1 MQKYQLDIAP
11 FSILIFM
18 ILSSLVAGQ
27 VKGPG
32 PCRRDIT
39 YLSSVDLQ
47 AFKGSWY
54 MHSGYIVPDDGDYRC
69 QKTIYTLGHN
79 NEIEVKSFQIRN
91 FDGAADVRT
100 GTLTFFPDGQ
110 FQTNYNERHAL
121 EPITYKILSLDYEKY
136 VIFYACVNL
145 PSARHAEYLEIHT
158 RRSEPPEDVINA
170 YTNFL
175 NEKRISTGHLAPT
188 IHEDCGRYGRSDTE
202 QLKKVREERARR
214 VRC

>member
-110 FQTNYNERHAL
+110 FQTNYNERH
-121 EPITYKILSLDYEKY
+121 
-136 VIFYACVNL
+136 
-145 PSARHAEYLEIHT
+145 EYLEIHT